1 MKPEMILQADLLDII
16 FENRNKEYG
25 AYVLRRDYNKRLFK
39 SMGGMLFILL
49 GGFVLM
55 NMKINGPQ
63 QNSSVIW
70 VTDTVVLKHYPE
82 TPPPPPPPA
91 AQAARQVAQ
100 MKNPPPVIV
109 PDDQVRD
116 TLKTIDDIA
125 KAVIGTQDIPGPR
138 ADSFTVVSPGPSGGR
153 DKPVDEPVVQAPL
166 VLEAADVMPEF
177 PGGLAGWQRFL
188 QKTLRFPGEPEEA
201 LLLTVVVKFVVNEDG
216 SLTDMEIVSSGG
228 KEFDQEVL
236 RVMKKSPKWVAG
248 SDKGRKVKIYRK
260 QPVVFKNVP
269 E

>member
-25 AYVLRRDYNKRLFK
+25 AYVLRREYNKRLFK
-39 SMGGMLFILL
+39 SMGGMLIILL
-49 GGFVLM
+49 GGFLLM
-55 NMKINGPQ
+55 NMNLHEPGN
-63 QNSSVIW
+63 NSSVIW
-70 VTDTVVLKHYPE
+70 VTDTVVLKHFPE
-82 TPPPPPPPA
+82 NPPPPPPPA
-91 AQAARQVAQ
+91 MQAAKPVAQ
-100 MKNPPPVIV
+100 VKNPPPVIV
-109 PDDQVRD
+109 PDHQVRD

-125 KAVIGTQDIPGPR
+125 RAVIGNQDIPGPP
-138 ADSFTVVSPGPSGGR
+138 ADSFFTVNPGPSGGS
-153 DKPVDEPVVQAPL
+153 DKYQEPPVVQAPL
-166 VLEAADVMPEF
+166 VLNEADVMPEF
-177 PGGLAGWQRFL
+177 PGGIAGWQRFL

-201 LLLTVVVKFVVNEDG
+201 LQITVVVKFVVNEDG

-228 KEFDQEVL
+228 KDFDQEVL